1 MGFPR
6 QEYCNGLPFPTPRDL
21 PNPGIKPTTPAL
33 EDGLFAAEPLG
44 KPIYVNPK
52 LTIYPYPLPPEKR
65 FSVVGGGN
73 WVWAGLKWT
82 LPDIRW
88 APEECWEYTTLF
100 TGSWRGLLSRQFIM
114 PWMAI
119 RADWSTSHLQQFR
132 RSTSDAGVTLTWVI
146 SAAPFP
152 PLFSMAVARTC
163 LYQCHW
169 IACLTSPNIMQ
180 DHEITFSF
188 INESS
193 R

>member
-52 LTIYPYPLPPEKR
+52 LTIYHYPLPPEKR

-100 TGSWRGLLSRQFIM
+100 TGSWRGQ
-114 PWMAI
+114 
-119 RADWSTSHLQQFR
+119 ADSSSCPGWPLGLTGQPHTYNNSGAAHLM
-132 RSTSDAGVTLTWVI
+132 L
-146 SAAPFP
+146 
-152 PLFSMAVARTC
+152 
-163 LYQCHW
+163 
-169 IACLTSPNIMQ
+169 
-180 DHEITFSF
+180 E
-188 INESS
+188 
-193 R
+193 